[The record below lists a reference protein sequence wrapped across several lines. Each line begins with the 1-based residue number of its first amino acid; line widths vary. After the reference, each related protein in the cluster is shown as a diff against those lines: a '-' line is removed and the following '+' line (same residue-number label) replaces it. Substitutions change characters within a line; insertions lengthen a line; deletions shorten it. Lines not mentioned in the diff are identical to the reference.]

1 MGSPGRR
8 RPAARLIA
16 LAIVL
21 ATCRLDGANADNA
34 AQPPAAAPPK
44 ATAESKPATPAPP
57 SQRTLKPIPHNV
69 AAAILGTKAE
79 GPDGDDIGL
88 VVDVVVDRDSRPVAV
103 VIDFG
108 GFLGVGSRKIAI
120 DWRLVRV
127 KPGAKSPVRVKIS
140 RGDLEGAPDFDA
152 TAESNQMVGPVIIER
167 PDPPDAG
174 N

>member
-1 MGSPGRR
+1 MTTGSPGRR

-16 LAIVL
+16 LALVL
-21 ATCRLDGANADNA
+21 AACRLGGAYADSA
-34 AQPPAAAPPK
+34 AQPAQPPK
-44 ATAESKPATPAPP
+44 AVAETKPATGAPP
-57 SQRTLKPIPHNV
+57 SQRTLAPIPREV
-69 AAAILGTKAE
+69 ATAILGTKAE
-79 GPDGDDIGL
+79 GPDGEDIGL
-88 VVDVVVDRDSRPVAV
+88 VVDIIVDHNSRPAAV

-140 RGDLEGAPDFDA
+140 RGDLEGAPEFDA